1 LIVES
6 VIPTSLADAL
16 LLAAPAAPVALVP
29 VEFVLL
35 PDLLVEEQ
43 APSTNTAASPS
54 PASRYQR
61 ARPRARRSPDGE
73 DEPLPKITAIQL
85 LLKYF
90 TMLKKQRRL
99 RAAQLNQRNP
109 EWKLR
114 TPPLLPT
121 EWIASARL

>member
-16 LLAAPAAPVALVP
+16 LLAAPAAPVVGELPTALVP

-35 PDLLVEEQ
+35 PDLLDEAQ

-61 ARPRARRSPDGE
+61 ARPRARHSPDGE
-73 DEPLPKITAIQL
+73 DDPLPRITAIQL
-85 LLKYF
+85 LLK
-90 TMLKKQRRL
+90 
-99 RAAQLNQRNP
+99 
-109 EWKLR
+109 
-114 TPPLLPT
+114 
-121 EWIASARL
+121 